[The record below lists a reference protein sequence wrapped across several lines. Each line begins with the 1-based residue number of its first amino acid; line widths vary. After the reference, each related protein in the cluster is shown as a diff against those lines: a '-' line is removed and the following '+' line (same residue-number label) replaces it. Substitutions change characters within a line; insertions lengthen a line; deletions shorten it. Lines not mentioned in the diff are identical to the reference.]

1 MRIRKATFSD
11 LAALQPLYAAARR
24 FMRENGNPGQWGSAR
39 PSTMQLFRDIAEGRG
54 HVLLENGRIEAAFS
68 FTCAP
73 DPDYAEID
81 GAWLNDAPYGVVH
94 RLASSGRVRVCRAV
108 RQHPDLRGVY
118 ISVNG
123 QLGACDALR
132 ELGLRGRVHLICHD
146 LFQQNVDNVRA
157 GLIDFLI
164 DQDAETQ
171 GSRPIELLFDR
182 LLVGAEP
189 PGDKLLTRIDIRN
202 RYNL

>member
-1 MRIRKATFSD
+1 MRVRKATFSD

-94 RLASSGRVRVCRAV
+94 RLASSGRVRGAGAACLAWCMERCGNIRIDTHQDNRPMRAMLA
-108 RQHPDLRGVY
+108 RQGFTPCGTVYLRGVGERLAFQK
-118 ISVNG
+118 S
-123 QLGACDALR
+123 D
-132 ELGLRGRVHLICHD
+132 ERGR
-146 LFQQNVDNVRA
+146 
-157 GLIDFLI
+157 
-164 DQDAETQ
+164 
-171 GSRPIELLFDR
+171 P
-182 LLVGAEP
+182 
-189 PGDKLLTRIDIRN
+189 
-202 RYNL
+202 